1 MTAAASY
8 PDGYYNR
15 MDGKRKEI
23 LKTAAKQCVQSH
35 KRLDYSDLPEYWQ
48 YSDVYPDLTD
58 GMKRWWDMY
67 SDAL

>member
-48 YSDVYPDLTD
+48 
-58 GMKRWWDMY
+58 
-67 SDAL
+67 